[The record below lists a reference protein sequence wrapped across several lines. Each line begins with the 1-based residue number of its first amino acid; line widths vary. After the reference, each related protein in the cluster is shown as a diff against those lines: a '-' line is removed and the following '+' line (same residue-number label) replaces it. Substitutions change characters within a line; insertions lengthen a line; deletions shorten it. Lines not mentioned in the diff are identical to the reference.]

1 MGHFYGT
8 EYKILVGFGPVG
20 CTENFGL
27 GHKVHTYATF
37 EGIFLCFN
45 GQKKFEYKFGIGL
58 QTKVSVQGVVALG
71 SHFATLYQE
80 VDFYCIINFKKKRQ
94 ILLHF

>member
-1 MGHFYGT
+1 MFYSVECGAKLLYRSHAVGHFYGT

-37 EGIFLCFN
+37 EGIFYVLMA
-45 GQKKFEYKFGIGL
+45 KKNL
-58 QTKVSVQGVVALG
+58 N
-71 SHFATLYQE
+71 
-80 VDFYCIINFKKKRQ
+80 IN
-94 ILLHF
+94 LE